1 MSLNTNPL
9 QMQKTKEANK
19 VRSHNKSNVFDIG
32 SRSLHSWTMGR
43 MLRANPHKKLRQEFL
58 NSPYLDQIKFGDLF
72 ADPFAME
79 DFLQNCRRLPH
90 CGEISIRRIREV
102 IKLAADGK
110 FHLTQAVFKRD

>member
-102 IKLAADGK
+102 IKVAADGK